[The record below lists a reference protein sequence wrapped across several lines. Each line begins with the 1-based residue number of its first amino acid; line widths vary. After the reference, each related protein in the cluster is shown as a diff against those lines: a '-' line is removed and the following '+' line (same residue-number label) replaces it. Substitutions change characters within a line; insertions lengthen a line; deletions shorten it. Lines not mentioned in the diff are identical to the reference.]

1 MRATSSNPAPE
12 EPRSRGPR
20 QFSRAVGLRQER
32 VAWVWMWC
40 GRVGT
45 CVPVGVRKGDRGVS
59 MQGVGVLVGVRE
71 WECV

>member
-1 MRATSSNPAPE
+1 MC
-12 EPRSRGPR
+12 
-20 QFSRAVGLRQER
+20 
-32 VAWVWMWC
+32 C

-59 MQGVGVLVGVRE
+59 VQGVGVLVGVRE